1 METKE
6 YIVSTV
12 RGIDIADIDT
22 EMTALSGSAT
32 IPSRSCD
39 ICNSRPLSNRQTHYH
54 LTDAEAEALRNDPR
68 IYSVEIP
75 PDQRDDIEIG
85 HRAIQSS
92 NFTKTTL
99 DSGTFVNWGLNR
111 CISDN
116 NIYGTGTTADNLF
129 TYSAD
134 GTGVDVVIHDSG
146 LQVDHPEFTD
156 VNGNSRVQLINW
168 YTESGLA
175 GTQSVNHYRDF
186 DGHGTHCGGIAAGKT
201 YGWAKNARIYALKV
215 NSLEGAGDSGTGISI
230 TDCFDVVKG
239 WHQNKPVDPITGYK
253 RPTVVNMSWGYGT
266 TFSSITGGSYR
277 GTPWVGTGMRTDY
290 GMIGTFNGFS
300 GGRHVVRVNS
310 VDVDL
315 QELVDMGVHVFI
327 AAGNSYQKIDVPG
340 GLDYDNYYTKTG
352 VGDVYYHR
360 GGSPL
365 DDQAFMVGNIDDAV
379 FNATTEQKAISS
391 ESGPGVDIWAPGTDI
406 MSCTSTTNRWGSGSQ
421 NYYLNSNYR
430 QTNIS
435 GTSMASP
442 QVAGVA
448 ACYLQINPQMTP
460 AQLKSKILADSI
472 QNIVY
477 TTGLDNDYTNNR
489 SIEGGNNRFLY
500 NKYNQAVV
508 GNISGAFSSLVPLKN
523 KQ

>member
-6 YIVSTV
+6 YIVSTI

-22 EMTALSGSAT
+22 EMTAITGSDT
-32 IPSRSCD
+32 IPNRSCE
-39 ICNSRPLSNRQTHYH
+39 ICNSRPLSSRQTHYH

-75 PDQRDDIEIG
+75 PDQRNDIEIG
-85 HRAIQSS
+85 IRAVQSGI
-92 NFTKTTL
+92 FTKTTS
-99 DSGTFVNWGLNR
+99 DSGSFINWGLRR
-111 CISDN
+111 CISEFN
-116 NIYGTGTTADNLF
+116 NYGTETTTDNLF

-134 GTGVDVVIHDSG
+134 GSGVDIVIHDSG

-156 VNGNSRVQLINW
+156 ANGNSRVQLIDW
-168 YTESGLA
+168 YAESGVP
-175 GTQSVNHYRDF
+175 GTQSANHYRDF

-201 YGWAKNARIYALKV
+201 FGWAKNARIYAVKI
-215 NSLEGAGDSGTGISI
+215 NGLEGTGDSGTGISI
-230 TDCFDVVKG
+230 TDCFDVIKG
-239 WHQNKPVDPITGYK
+239 WHQNKPIDPATGYK

-277 GTPWVGTGMRTDY
+277 GTPWVGTGIRTDY
-290 GMIGTFNGFS
+290 GMIGSFNGIA
-300 GGRHVVRVNS
+300 GGRHVVRVDS

-315 QELVDMGVHVFI
+315 QELIDVGVHVFI

-340 GLDYDNYYTKTG
+340 GLDFDNYYTKTG
-352 VGDVYYHR
+352 VGNVYYHR

-365 DDQAFMVGNIDDAV
+365 DDQAVMVGNIDSTV
-379 FNATTEQKAISS
+379 FNASTEQKAISS
-391 ESGPGVDIWAPGTDI
+391 ESGPGVDIWAPGTNI
-406 MSCTSTTNRWGSGSQ
+406 MSCTSNTNKWGIGSQ
-421 NYYLNSNYR
+421 NYFLNSNYK

-435 GTSMASP
+435 GTSMAAP

-460 AQLKSKILADSI
+460 AQLKAKILADSKE
-472 QNIVY
+472 NVVY

-500 NKYNQAVV
+500 NKYNQAIV
-508 GNISGAFSSLVPLKN
+508 GGISGPMLATVLLKE
-523 KQ
+523 KK